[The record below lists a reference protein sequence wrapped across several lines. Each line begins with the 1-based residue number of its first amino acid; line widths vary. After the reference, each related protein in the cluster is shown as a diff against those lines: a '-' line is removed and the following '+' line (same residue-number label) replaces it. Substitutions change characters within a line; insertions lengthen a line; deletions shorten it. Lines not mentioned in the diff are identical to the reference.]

1 MTEENE
7 KITAKDIAEELVK
20 AKTSVIIFDN
30 GDGSFRTILLGDGNK
45 IVEMLQSATFKITEV
60 LLKKLHQYEKGEEND
75 GDKEGSEQA

>member
-45 IVEMLQSATFKITEV
+45 LMEMLQRATSI
-60 LLKKLHQYEKGEEND
+60 LLNELMQYEKGEEKD
-75 GDKEGSEQA
+75 GDEEGSKQA